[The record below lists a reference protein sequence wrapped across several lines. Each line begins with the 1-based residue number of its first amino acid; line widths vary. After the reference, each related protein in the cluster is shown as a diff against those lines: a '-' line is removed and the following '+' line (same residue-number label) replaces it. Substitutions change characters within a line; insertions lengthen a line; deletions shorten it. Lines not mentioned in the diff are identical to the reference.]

1 MTRCKW
7 PLIYVT
13 GMQYWPSGA
22 IVLYVCTRGRRENL
36 KNVIIIVRACGNDS
50 DGGRLNFFL
59 SFLDHYPFITVTVTG
74 GINP

>member
-1 MTRCKW
+1 MGEKNRTDALLSFY
-7 PLIYVT
+7 LIMVSYLD
-13 GMQYWPSGA
+13 MYSH
-22 IVLYVCTRGRRENL
+22 L
-36 KNVIIIVRACGNDS
+36 VIRACGNDS